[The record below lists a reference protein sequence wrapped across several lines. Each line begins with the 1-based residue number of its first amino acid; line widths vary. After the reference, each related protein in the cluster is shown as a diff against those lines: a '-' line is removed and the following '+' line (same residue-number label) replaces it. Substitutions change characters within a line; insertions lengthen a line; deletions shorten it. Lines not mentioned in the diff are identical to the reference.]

1 MATETLVMLSSLGGA
16 LAILLIQQ
24 IIKLFGSG
32 YLKKKGENLATKE
45 DISEITHQIETVKS
59 MFDLQTENMKSFS
72 QEQKLELLGFYDS
85 STEFRYEF
93 LSVNFGNF
101 PPDQGESLYEYQQK
115 FHIKV
120 TEILKGYQRLVVYL
134 PPDTKL
140 LSLAHGLVQL
150 ALQADKVMKSNFY
163 QIKKTSVSESIAYT
177 TVKGNEATDE
187 YRKAVEQSNRA
198 NEEFWSKMSPISKE
212 FVGSYELYLT
222 EVNKYLHCEKQT

>member
-163 QIKKTSVSESIAYT
+163 QIKKLVSVNQSLIQPLKGMKRPMN
-177 TVKGNEATDE
+177 TVK
-187 YRKAVEQSNRA
+187 RLSNQ
-198 NEEFWSKMSPISKE
+198 I
-212 FVGSYELYLT
+212 ELT
-222 EVNKYLHCEKQT
+222 KNFGPK